1 MISFITLLL
10 WSLFILF
17 YFVSQLQPR
26 EAGPFPA
33 QPLQDGA
40 RDPQCLKG
48 LRRPTVCCRRGRAGV
63 GSGRPGPQAGRGG
76 GNHLHSYAS
85 LVLLS
90 ASSGPGS
97 GTPSGDSGAGSALLR
112 PRIWP
117 GDRGRKLRCVLSGVC
132 CRHACRYSTQRARL
146 VQSSRCA
153 SCVSCEAPTDVF
165 MSGPTPQR
173 VSSLM
178 LSHERVLLRVAL
190 TIADQ

>member
-1 MISFITLLL
+1 M
-10 WSLFILF
+10 F

-48 LRRPTVCCRRGRAGV
+48 LRRPTVCCCRGRAGV
-63 GSGRPGPQAGRGG
+63 GSGRPGPRRAGEAEIICTAM
-76 GNHLHSYAS
+76 HPLY
-85 LVLLS
+85 LS